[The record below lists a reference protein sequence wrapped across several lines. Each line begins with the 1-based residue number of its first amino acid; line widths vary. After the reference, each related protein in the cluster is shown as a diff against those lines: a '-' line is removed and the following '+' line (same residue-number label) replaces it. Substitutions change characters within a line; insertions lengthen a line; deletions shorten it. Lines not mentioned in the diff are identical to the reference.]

1 MGFEVEVY
9 VSLRFFKLEIV
20 QENREGPA
28 DLADL
33 VGNNG
38 RDLAERVVLAVHIRP
53 EGVRIVAALGAHTGT
68 VLAET
73 LTPPVEIRSL
83 VEL

>member
-1 MGFEVEVY
+1 
-9 VSLRFFKLEIV
+9 
-20 QENREGPA
+20 
-28 DLADL
+28 

-68 VLAET
+68 VPAET

-83 VEL
+83 FEL

>member
-9 VSLRFFKLEIV
+9 VSLRFHIRDSTRD
-20 QENREGPA
+20 REGPT

-83 VEL
+83 FEL